1 MEVRGPL
8 SKGEIESFLQNAEI
22 PVRIGCRTPSG
33 GLWMLSLWYHYADG
47 QLHCATSADA
57 DVVSYLE
64 YDSEVAFEVST
75 NEQPY
80 AGVRGRGTASVAD
93 DPEKSALR
101 ELLERYQ
108 GGTDTQLG
116 RRLLREERDEV
127 AIAIEPSVVYGWD
140 FGERTKPSPD

>member
-1 MEVRGPL
+1 MEVRGTL
-8 SKGEIESFLQNAEI
+8 TEGEIESFLQSAVI

-33 GLWMLSLWYHYADG
+33 GLWMLSLWYRYADG

-57 DVVSYLE
+57 AVVTYIE
-64 YDSEVAFEVST
+64 HDSDVAFEVST

-93 DPEKSALR
+93 DPEKTVLR

-108 GGTDTQLG
+108 GGTDTQLA

-127 AIAIEPSVVYGWD
+127 SITIEPSTVYGWD
-140 FGERTKPSPD
+140 FGERTGPSPE